1 MWATNIVN
9 DQQGLKYL
17 EIELLFF
24 VLIFISLFCH
34 FSKLSFEEKH
44 KHSQNSKKYKHI
56 GAPSIIYPMCCN

>member
-1 MWATNIVN
+1 MIMWATNIVN

-44 KHSQNSKKYKHI
+44 KHSQNSKKI
-56 GAPSIIYPMCCN
+56 